1 MSDIVEDSKIHF
13 IVKDYKRMYDG
24 FHALVEENKA
34 LKEML
39 EKKEQA
45 IANLEAFKRQK
56 ITKSVV
62 VQEKKLDGTIK
73 GRLNE
78 CLCQARS
85 LNDKAKKIIEQ
96 SERLMNTIGELDNQI
111 RK

>member
-73 GRLNE
+73 GKLNE
-78 CLCQARS
+78 ALCQVNS

-96 SERLMNTIGELDNQI
+96 SEKLMKTIKQLDEEI